1 MVARDSRHLHCE
13 YTPFVLLH
21 FVRTAPIALLL
32 GAKALAV
39 LTFHNKMYR
48 EPTKRKARNLL
59 LRNAVNALTK
69 DRASTRIIDEE
80 RTREIALDAADHF
93 EKFAENVTAGL
104 ARNATLER
112 FNRWQPLIKSYH
124 QTKRP
129 SELRVLYLCGPSPE
143 NDLDVFMDCGIL
155 PENIWAIES
164 KYSNFL
170 AALDKTK
177 EMRLGIKLYR
187 GELAQF
193 FRQVPAIF
201 DIVYLDVCGR
211 FMGGKPNTLAPLLEA
226 VTFQRLAPLSA
237 LVTNYAEVK
246 QDAIDQY
253 AVLTSAYFMARE
265 RSVPSVLFE
274 TTLEPAE
281 LAYDG
286 EPLRRFCAE
295 NIEPFYSDFITRF
308 TVDIARYIIPNCRAL
323 SINSVFRSLI
333 GVSASQLRTILDS
346 IFRPKS
352 KNIPAA
358 EFDEWLTEALRRH
371 TWEISPSSYP
381 LYVFLEESK
390 TMSGSDPVT
399 PIFRSYEVNG
409 KRVSDLLPTSL
420 VVESILEGHWD
431 VASDMLL
438 SAIENSWFGSKLD
451 PYCDAALPNLL
462 VNSVLGIYGYP
473 HHVAPGSSL
482 RLKYT
487 ARETKMFADCLLF
500 DQCREFYDF
509 LPVLDLVPNFCAD
522 VGNEMLVR
530 AMLDQ
535 LGWQDWSCD
544 QHPFQGSAL
553 FGVGERHYEVPKDF
567 AERILVT

>member
-1 MVARDSRHLHCE
+1 
-13 YTPFVLLH
+13 
-21 FVRTAPIALLL
+21 
-32 GAKALAV
+32 
-39 LTFHNKMYR
+39 MYR

-80 RTREIALDAADHF
+80 RTREIALDAADYF

-104 ARNATLER
+104 VRDATLER
-112 FNRWQPLIKSYH
+112 FNGWQPLIRSHH
-124 QTKRP
+124 QAKHP
-129 SELRVLYLCGPSPE
+129 SDLRVLYLCGPSPE

-193 FRQVPAIF
+193 FRQVPTNF

-211 FMGGKPNTLAPLLEA
+211 FMGGKPNTLAPLLDA

-253 AVLTSAYFMARE
+253 AVLTSAYFMARY

-274 TTLEPAE
+274 TALDPAE

-308 TVDIARYIIPNCRAL
+308 TVDVARYIIPNCRAL

-333 GVSASQLRTILDS
+333 GVSVSQLREILDS

-431 VASDMLL
+431 VASDVLL
-438 SAIENSWFGSKLD
+438 SAIASSWFGSKLN

-462 VNSVLGIYGYP
+462 V
-473 HHVAPGSSL
+473 
-482 RLKYT
+482 
-487 ARETKMFADCLLF
+487 
-500 DQCREFYDF
+500 
-509 LPVLDLVPNFCAD
+509 
-522 VGNEMLVR
+522 
-530 AMLDQ
+530 
-535 LGWQDWSCD
+535 
-544 QHPFQGSAL
+544 
-553 FGVGERHYEVPKDF
+553 
-567 AERILVT
+567 